1 MRNSPRE
8 PSNQATGYP
17 HVPST
22 EYKFSSGIHTFI
34 IKQKMEYKGS
44 ESNGSDKSNP
54 EVSLIFKGHWTQPQS
69 TSTDPDVSSGTN
81 PFNPR

>member
-1 MRNSPRE
+1 MC
-8 PSNQATGYP
+8 Q
-17 HVPST
+17 VLST
-22 EYKFSSGIHTFI
+22 DFHLVYIYIHSGIHIHTFI
-34 IKQKMEYKGS
+34 IKQKMESKGS

-54 EVSLIFKGHWTQPQS
+54 EVSLIFKGHWTQLQS